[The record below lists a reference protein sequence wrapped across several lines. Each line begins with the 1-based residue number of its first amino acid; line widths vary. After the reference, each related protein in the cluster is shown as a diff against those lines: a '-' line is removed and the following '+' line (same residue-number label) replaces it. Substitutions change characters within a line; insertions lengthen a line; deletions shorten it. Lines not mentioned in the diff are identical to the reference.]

1 MSSLSARSAPLRWC
15 PLSETTESYTST
27 YCAHTL
33 LRDHLKAVFRLWLM
47 IHYMST
53 LLGRALDDYES
64 CTTVSPTVF
73 GRQTLPDGGIDAVLR
88 DDPEW

>member
-1 MSSLSARSAPLRWC
+1 
-15 PLSETTESYTST
+15 
-27 YCAHTL
+27 
-33 LRDHLKAVFRLWLM
+33 
-47 IHYMST
+47 MST